1 MALVIVSLSAT
12 KNGMEKI
19 LKQVLLEYGFDPG
32 TCSLEKTGNGLI
44 NHTFLLSTSDKKYI
58 VQEIN
63 SAVFKSPEMI
73 DENISVI
80 GKYLQANFPGYY
92 FTMPIKT
99 LSGKTQVHIENHFY
113 RLFDFVKNSTTFS
126 IVTAPEIA
134 FEAAKQFGRFTK
146 LLKDFPAETLHETIP
161 HFHDLVLRQKQ
172 YEQSLKTEN
181 QERLEKAKELIT
193 DILSFNWITEI
204 FEKNIHNNAFKKR
217 VTHHDTKISNVL
229 FNNENK
235 GICVIDLDTIM
246 PGYFFSDVG
255 DMMRTYLSPAG
266 EEERDPDKI
275 EVRDNYFNAIAE
287 GYLSEM
293 QEELS
298 DAEIH
303 AFYFSGQVMIYMQA
317 LRFLTDYLNGDIYY
331 TVKDALHNFFR
342 AANQLQL
349 LKLYSEKKQL
359 YENRIQLLLTKK
371 HFAG

>member
-1 MALVIVSLSAT
+1 
-12 KNGMEKI
+12 MEKI
-19 LKQVLLEYGFDPG
+19 LKQVLLEYGFYPENC
-32 TCSLEKTGNGLI
+32 TLQKTGNGLI

-63 SAVFKSPEMI
+63 SAVFKSPGMI
-73 DENISVI
+73 DENISAI
-80 GKYLQANFPGYY
+80 GKYLHANFPDYY
-92 FTMPIKT
+92 FTMPIKA
-99 LSGKTQVHIENHFY
+99 LSGKTQVNIENHFY
-113 RLFDFVKNSTTFS
+113 RLFEFVKDPTTFS
-126 IVTAPEIA
+126 VVTAPDIA

-146 LLKDFPAETLHETIP
+146 LLKDFPTEILHETIP
-161 HFHDLVLRQKQ
+161 HFHDLILRQKQ
-172 YEQSLKTEN
+172 FEQSLKSGKP
-181 QERLEKAKELIT
+181 ERIEKAKNLIA
-193 DILSFNWITEI
+193 DIVSFNWITET
-204 FEKNIHNNAFKKR
+204 FEKNIHNKAFKKR

-266 EEERDPDKI
+266 EEERNLDKI
-275 EVRDNYFNAIAE
+275 EVRDDYFNAIAD

-293 QEELS
+293 QEEMN

-331 TVKDALHNFFR
+331 TAKDALHNFYR
-342 AANQLQL
+342 AGNQLQL
-349 LKLYSEKKQL
+349 LKIYSEKKTL
-359 YENRIQLLLTKK
+359 YENRIQILLTKK

>member
-1 MALVIVSLSAT
+1 
-12 KNGMEKI
+12 MEKI
-19 LKQVLLEYGFDPG
+19 LKQVLLKYGFNPEN
-32 TCSLEKTGNGLI
+32 CSLEKIGNGLI
-44 NHTFLLSTSDKKYI
+44 NHTYLLTSGDKKYI

-63 SAVFKSPEMI
+63 SAVFKSPGMI
-73 DENISVI
+73 DENISAI
-80 GKYLQANFPGYY
+80 GKYLHENIPGYY
-92 FTMPIKT
+92 FTMPIRS
-99 LSGKTQVHIENHFY
+99 LSGKTQLHIENHFY

-126 IVTAPEIA
+126 VVNEPRIA

-146 LLKDFPAETLHETIP
+146 LLKDFPVEGLHETIP
-161 HFHDLVLRQKQ
+161 HFHDLILRQKHF
-172 YEQSLKTEN
+172 EQSIKSGKP
-181 QERLEKAKELIT
+181 ERLEKARELIN
-193 DILSFNWITEI
+193 DILSFNWITET
-204 FEKNIHNNAFKKR
+204 FEKNIQNNSFKKR

-229 FNNENK
+229 FNDENK

-255 DMMRTYLSPAG
+255 DMMRTYLSPTS
-266 EEERDPDKI
+266 EEERGLEKI
-275 EVRDNYFNAIAE
+275 EVRDDYFDAIAD

-298 DAEIH
+298 DAEIN

-331 TVKDALHNFFR
+331 TPKDALHNFFR

-349 LKLYSEKKQL
+349 LKLYSEKKEL

>member
-1 MALVIVSLSAT
+1 
-12 KNGMEKI
+12 MEKI
-19 LKQVLLEYGFDPG
+19 LIKVLLEYGFDPG
-32 TCSLEKTGNGLI
+32 TYSLEKTGNGLI
-44 NHTFLLSTSDKKYI
+44 NHTFLLTSGDKKYI
-58 VQEIN
+58 VQKIN
-63 SAVFKSPEMI
+63 SAVFKSPGMI
-73 DENISVI
+73 DENISAI
-80 GKYLQANFPGYY
+80 GKYLHSNFPGYY

-126 IVTAPEIA
+126 VVTAPEIA

-146 LLKDFPAETLHETIP
+146 LLKDFPVESLHDTIP
-161 HFHDLVLRQKQ
+161 HFHDLILRQKQ
-172 YEQSLKTEN
+172 FEQSLKSGKP
-181 QERLEKAKELIT
+181 ERFEKAKNLIA
-193 DILSFNWITEI
+193 DIVSFNWITET
-204 FEKNIHNNAFKKR
+204 FDKNIHNNAFKKR

-235 GICVIDLDTIM
+235 GLCVIDLDTIM

-266 EEERDPDKI
+266 EEERDLEKV
-275 EVRDNYFNAIAE
+275 EVRDDYFNAIAE
-287 GYLSEM
+287 GYLSEI
-293 QEELS
+293 QEELN

-303 AFYFSGQVMIYMQA
+303 AFYFSGQIMIYMQA

-331 TVKDALHNFFR
+331 TPKDALHNFFR

-349 LKLYSEKKQL
+349 LKLYSEKKEL